1 MYEGSIAYGQVIR
14 FKKIYSIEEKL
25 NKHLEQLKQWL
36 VKRGYREDHVYSKI
50 ERIKLV
56 ERTVSF
62 QIRDK
67 KVDDSITLVLTYHLA
82 LNRLHEILRT
92 AHKHVLKSPRLK
104 SPRLDFQNPNELET
118 N

>member
-1 MYEGSIAYGQVIR
+1 MCKRSIAYGQVVR
-14 FKKIYSIEEKL
+14 FKRTCSTEENL
-25 NKHLEQLKQWL
+25 NHLEQLKQWL
-36 VKRGYREDHVYSKI
+36 VKCGYREDVYSEI

-67 KVDDSITLVLTYHLA
+67 KVDGSITLVLTYHLA
-82 LNRLHEILRT
+82 LNRLHEILRR

-104 SPRLDFQNPNELET
+104 SPRLDFQNPNQLET

>member
-1 MYEGSIAYGQVIR
+1 MYEGSIAYGQVVR
-14 FKKIYSIEEKL
+14 FKKNCSIKEKL
-25 NKHLEQLKQWL
+25 NKHLELLKQWL

-82 LNRLHEILRT
+82 LNR
-92 AHKHVLKSPRLK
+92 
-104 SPRLDFQNPNELET
+104 Q
-118 N
+118 